1 MSIVLD
7 ICEFQLGYLYF
18 LHAKANIM
26 MNGTFSKILYS
37 DEHLILNGIFLHL
50 PLDITSIEK
59 VANKNIIQFHPNS
72 TTNAP
77 LIRELSKIENRIIE
91 YYKQLQ
97 QSIYEPSENAV
108 SRYRDDVS
116 DVYMKRYKPVK
127 KLSCLLSKQLAS
139 GKLKLYRDYSEQR
152 TTKGKTPYYMI
163 KISGVWENEIE
174 IGITYKIIEAFT
186 E

>member
-7 ICEFQLGYLYF
+7 IGNFQLGYLYF
-18 LHAKANIM
+18 LHAKPNIM

-59 VANKNIIQFHPNS
+59 VANKSIIQFHPGS
-72 TTNAP
+72 VTNTP

-97 QSIYEPSENAV
+97 QPTVEPNENAL
-108 SRYRDDVS
+108 SKYRD
-116 DVYMKRYKPVK
+116 KPVK
-127 KLSCLLSKQLAS
+127 KLTCLLSKQLAS
-139 GKLKLYRDYSEQR
+139 GKLKLYRDYSD
-152 TTKGKTPYYMI
+152 KSCNIGKVPYYLI
-163 KISGVWENEIE
+163 KISGIWENEIE

-186 E
+186 F